1 MRRVLRGFEAGGSRV
16 TYEVATLLIRRAK
29 QG

>member
-1 MRRVLRGFEAGGSRV
+1 MRRVLRGFEAGGARV
-16 TYEVATLLIRRAK
+16 TYEVATLLVRRDR